1 MSRLSTLR
9 APVSGS
15 RQASV
20 SASNRLSLRVG
31 GDSVMASQT
40 LTYLPELHADNGAQR
55 CRRQRTVNH
64 RLEAGQQRRLEV
76 AAQYRA
82 QQLVQV

>member
-1 MSRLSTLR
+1 
-9 APVSGS
+9 
-15 RQASV
+15 
-20 SASNRLSLRVG
+20 
-31 GDSVMASQT
+31 MASQT

-55 CRRQRTVNH
+55 SRRQRTVNH

-76 AAQYRA
+76 AAQHRA